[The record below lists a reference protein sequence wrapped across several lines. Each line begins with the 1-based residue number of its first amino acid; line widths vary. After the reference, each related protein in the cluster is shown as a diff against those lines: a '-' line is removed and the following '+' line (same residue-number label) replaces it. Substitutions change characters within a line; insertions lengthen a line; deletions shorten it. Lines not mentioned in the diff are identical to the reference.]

1 MGPIVPLEGFYAWI
15 QNFFPLGWG
24 VGVPTPCMNLG
35 ESSNRHRYLHIL
47 HSIHGFK
54 LVFFFNLTGPDNP
67 LSVFAVL

>member
-1 MGPIVPLEGFYAWI
+1 MRGSRI
-15 QNFFPLGWG
+15 FFRWGGGW
-24 VGVPTPCMNLG
+24 GVPTPCMNLG

-54 LVFFFNLTGPDNP
+54 LFFFFFNLTGPDNP